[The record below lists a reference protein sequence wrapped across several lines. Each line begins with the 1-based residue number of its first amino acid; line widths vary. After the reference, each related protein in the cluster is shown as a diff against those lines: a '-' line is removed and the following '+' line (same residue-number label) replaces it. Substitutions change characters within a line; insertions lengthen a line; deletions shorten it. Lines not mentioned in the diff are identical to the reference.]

1 LPTLEICGCDHRG
14 TLNHGTGGGERQHA
28 VRPGNEASVDQ
39 ELSVPGAADMAM
51 AYNAQ
56 VNARSNAPKGT
67 CAMTE
72 YLIAAILFVAIVT
85 TLVYLWKREH
95 S

>member
-1 LPTLEICGCDHRG
+1 
-14 TLNHGTGGGERQHA
+14 
-28 VRPGNEASVDQ
+28 
-39 ELSVPGAADMAM
+39 
-51 AYNAQ
+51 
-56 VNARSNAPKGT
+56 
-67 CAMTE
+67 MTN